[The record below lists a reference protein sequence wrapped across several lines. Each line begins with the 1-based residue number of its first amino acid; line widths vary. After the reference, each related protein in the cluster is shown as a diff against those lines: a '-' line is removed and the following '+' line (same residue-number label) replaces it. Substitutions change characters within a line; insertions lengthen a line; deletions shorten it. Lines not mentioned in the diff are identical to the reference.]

1 MSATVIAVAI
11 CVIFVGLSTYINQRK
26 LEKVEYRCNELKEIT
41 NTLTHLGHELS
52 IDYFTI
58 LDIALEYMS
67 SEELNEEFK
76 FRRKYIAKQ
85 YYKDTETY
93 MKKIQ
98 DKF

>member
-26 LEKVEYRCNELKEIT
+26 LEKVEYRCYELKEIT

-85 YYKDTETY
+85 YYKDTEAY